1 MLKEMLGC
9 LERHLKPP
17 RHELRTI
24 EETGIKTD
32 FPFGRTIIT
41 ASVGSSKDPQNEK
54 PQIDF
59 SARENAVWL
68 TFNEIVG
75 EQSYDFIIG
84 PDGKLSPIAIRWNDE
99 GVPETFILDGVEMK
113 KIEGIN
119 TNRKAIFTNT
129 SEDAETALIY
139 KNYIDSPNSDRKSTE
154 FYGIMRL
161 PGNPG
166 TADFTFPTT
175 FESYISRETLVSGMK
190 NRGPSIFP
198 TSFWAVSNT
207 DKSDLPFGRELA
219 VKK

>member
-1 MLKEMLGC
+1 MLVC

-17 RHELRTI
+17 RHEFKNLK
-24 EETGIKTD
+24 ETGIKTGL
-32 FPFGRTIIT
+32 PFGRTIIT
-41 ASVGSSKDPQNEK
+41 ASVGSSRDHQNEK

-99 GVPETFILDGVEMK
+99 GVPETFILDGAEMK
-113 KIEGIN
+113 KIEGID
-119 TNRKAIFTNT
+119 TNRKAVFTNT
-129 SEDAETALIY
+129 SEDAKTALIY
-139 KNYIDSPNSDRKSTE
+139 KNYTDPPNSDRKSTE
-154 FYGIMRL
+154 FYGIMKL
-161 PGNPG
+161 PENSNFSDPV
-166 TADFTFPTT
+166 TLQ
-175 FESYISRETLVSGMK
+175 SYITKETLVSGMK

>member
-1 MLKEMLGC
+1 MLGY

-17 RHELRTI
+17 RHELRTL

-54 PQIDF
+54 PQINF

-68 TFNEIVG
+68 TYKKIVG
-75 EQSYDFIIG
+75 RQSYDFIIG
-84 PDGKLSPIAIRWNDE
+84 PDGKLSPIAVQWNNGAAE
-99 GVPETFILDGVEMK
+99 IFME
-113 KIEGIN
+113 IEGEI
-119 TNRKAIFTNT
+119 RKIKGLERNEKASFSAPENADT
-129 SEDAETALIY
+129 SLVY
-139 KNYIDSPNSDRKSTE
+139 KRYPEQHLKE

-207 DKSDLPFGRELA
+207 DKSDLPFGRELQTCNLQNLL
-219 VKK
+219 